1 MNVIVGN
8 ERMDELA
15 ALDVDVIK
23 SINGVFDSVEIVSIF
38 KNFYFNKMI
47 LDATS
52 IRDYLNTSNIQ
63 KIATELDPNKII
75 LFLPKT
81 AEVSSNSYLSEL
93 VKMGVYNFTNNIE
106 GVKYLITHNN
116 THEDVAGLE
125 QEQQQVQELTQTVQE
140 KVQSGCRVV
149 GIRNVT
155 DHAGA
160 TTLIYMLKRELER
173 IYGENVFAVEVSKHD
188 LQYFNVRNTVSCT
201 KETLVPTINK
211 LENASVILVD
221 LNDCEDDSA
230 CGDVLYLIEPSSIRL
245 NKLMRTNKNIFNH
258 LVGKKI
264 ILNKSLLNGKDI
276 NDFEYEAKTKVF
288 YNMPPLDERRK
299 NDAIT
304 ALIGNVGLNNVNNT
318 NSKKSSGKILGLFK
332 F

>member
-8 ERMDELA
+8 ERLDELSS
-15 ALDVDVIK
+15 LDVDVIK
-23 SINGVFDSVEIVSIF
+23 SINGVFDSLEIVSIF

-52 IRDYLNTSNIQ
+52 IKDYQNTNNIQ
-63 KIATELDPNKII
+63 KIITELDPNKII

-81 AEVSSNSYLSEL
+81 EEVSSQVYLSQL

-116 THEDVAGLE
+116 TYDDVAQLE
-125 QEQQQVQELTQTVQE
+125 QVEEQVQELTETVHE

-173 IYGENVFAVEVSKHD
+173 IYGETVYAVEVNRHD
-188 LQYFNVRNTVSCT
+188 LQYFNVRNTISCT
-201 KETLVPTINK
+201 KESLVSTINK
-211 LENASVILVD
+211 LTEASVILVD
-221 LNDCEDDSA
+221 LNECEDDSV

-245 NKLMRTNKNIFNH
+245 NKLMRTNKNIFNQ

-264 ILNKSLLNGKDI
+264 ILNKSLLTGKDI

-288 YNMPPLDERRK
+288 YNVPPLDERRK
-299 NDAIT
+299 NQEISN
-304 ALIGNVGLNNVNNT
+304 LIGNVGLDNVNST

>member
-1 MNVIVGN
+1 MNVIIGN
-8 ERMDELA
+8 ERQEELST
-15 ALDVDVIK
+15 LDIDVIK
-23 SINGVFDSVEIVSIF
+23 SITGQFDALEIVSIF

-52 IRDYLNTSNIQ
+52 IKEYLNSSNIE
-63 KIATELDPNKII
+63 KIVTALDPNKII

-81 AEVSSNSYLSEL
+81 SEASSQSYLSKL
-93 VKMGVYNFTNNIE
+93 VDMGLYNFTNNLE

-116 THEDVAGLE
+116 TYDDVA
-125 QEQQQVQELTQTVQE
+125 QVKQVQELTEVVEQ
-140 KVQSGCRVV
+140 KVQSGCRVM

-173 IYGENVFAVEVSKHD
+173 IYGDTIYAVEVNRHD
-188 LQYFNVRNTVSCT
+188 FQYFNVKNTVTTT
-201 KETLVPTINK
+201 KEALNSTINK
-211 LENASVILVD
+211 LTDASVILID
-221 LNDCEDDSA
+221 LNDCDDDSS

-245 NKLMRTNKNIFNH
+245 NKLMRTNKNIFNE
-258 LVGKKI
+258 LTGKKI
-264 ILNKSLLNGKDI
+264 VLNKSLLNSKDVS
-276 NDFEYEAKTKVF
+276 DFEYEAKTKVF
-288 YNMPPLDERRK
+288 YNVPPLDERRK
-299 NDAIT
+299 NEEINN
-304 ALIGNVGLNNVNNT
+304 LIDNIGLNNINNT

>member
-15 ALDVDVIK
+15 NLDVDVIK
-23 SINGVFDSVEIVSIF
+23 SINGVFDAAEIVSIF

-52 IRDYLNTSNIQ
+52 VRDYQNTGNIQ
-63 KIATELDPNKII
+63 KIANELNANKII

-81 AEVSSNSYLSEL
+81 EEVSSKSYLSEL
-93 VKMGVYNFTNNIE
+93 VKAGIYNFTNNIE
-106 GVKYLITHNN
+106 GVKYLTTHNN
-116 THEDVAGLE
+116 TYEDVAALE
-125 QEQQQVQELTQTVQE
+125 QEQEQVQELTQTVQA
-140 KVQSGCRVV
+140 KVESGCRVL

-173 IYGENVFAVEVSKHD
+173 IYGENVYALEVSKHD
-188 LQYFNVRNTVSCT
+188 LQYFNVKNTVSCT
-201 KETLVPTINK
+201 KESLIPTINK
-211 LENASVILVD
+211 LSSASVILID
-221 LNDCEDDSA
+221 LNDCEDESA

-245 NKLMRTNKNIFNH
+245 NKLMRTNRNIFNE

-264 ILNKSLLNGKDI
+264 ILNKSLLTGKDI

-288 YNMPPLDERRK
+288 YNMPPLDERKK
-299 NDAIT
+299 NEQIMG
-304 ALIGNVGLNNVNNT
+304 LIGNVGLTNVNNT
-318 NSKKSSGKILGLFK
+318 NSKKSNGKILGLFR

>member
-15 ALDVDVIK
+15 TLDVDVIK
-23 SINGVFDSVEIVSIF
+23 SINGVFDSAEIVSIF

-52 IRDYLNTSNIQ
+52 VRDYLNINNIQ
-63 KIATELDPNKII
+63 KIANELNANKII
-75 LFLPKT
+75 VFLPKT
-81 AEVSSNSYLSEL
+81 EEVSSKSYLSGL
-93 VKMGVYNFTNNIE
+93 VKAGIYNFTNNIE
-106 GVKYLITHNN
+106 GVKYLITHSN
-116 THEDVAGLE
+116 TYEQVAALE
-125 QEQQQVQELTQTVQE
+125 QEQEQVQELTQTVQE
-140 KVQSGCRVV
+140 KVESGCRVL

-173 IYGENVFAVEVSKHD
+173 IYGETVYALEVSKHD
-188 LQYFNVRNTVSCT
+188 LQYFNVKNTISCT
-201 KETLVPTINK
+201 KDSLIPTINK
-211 LENASVILVD
+211 LSSASIILID
-221 LNDCEDDSA
+221 LNDCEDESA
-230 CGDVLYLIEPSSIRL
+230 CGDILYLIEPSSIRL
-245 NKLMRTNKNIFNH
+245 NKLMRTNRNIFNE

-264 ILNKSLLNGKDI
+264 ILNKSLLTGKDI

-288 YNMPPLDERRK
+288 YNMPPLDERKK
-299 NDAIT
+299 NEQIMG
-304 ALIGNVGLNNVNNT
+304 LIGNVGLTNVNNT
-318 NSKKSSGKILGLFK
+318 NSKKSSGKILGLFR

>member
-15 ALDVDVIK
+15 SLDVDVIK
-23 SINGVFDSVEIVSIF
+23 SINGVFDATEIVSIF

-52 IRDYLNTSNIQ
+52 IKEYVNTSNIQ
-63 KIATELDPNKII
+63 KIANELDPNKII
-75 LFLPKT
+75 LFLPKVE
-81 AEVSSNSYLSEL
+81 EVSSKSYLSEL
-93 VKMGVYNFTNNIE
+93 VKIGIYNFTNNIE
-106 GVKYLITHNN
+106 GVKYLVTHSN
-116 THEDVAGLE
+116 TYQDVAALE
-125 QEQQQVQELTQTVQE
+125 QEQEQVQELTQTVQE

-173 IYGENVFAVEVSKHD
+173 IYGETVYAIEVSKHD
-188 LQYFNVRNTVSCT
+188 LQYFNVKNTISCT
-201 KETLVPTINK
+201 KESLVPTINK

-221 LNDCEDDSA
+221 LNDCEDDTA

-245 NKLMRTNKNIFNH
+245 NKLMRTNRNIFNE

-264 ILNKSLLNGKDI
+264 VLNKSLLSGKDI

-299 NDAIT
+299 NEQIST
-304 ALIGNVGLNNVNNT
+304 LIGNVGLNNVNNT
-318 NSKKSSGKILGLFK
+318 NSKKSSGKILGLFR